1 MPSKFSGEYMAE
13 LKELIRNRVLGNP
26 IRLGIMIYI
35 LPRNKA
41 LFKELLQVLDI
52 TPGNLDSHLKTLSK
66 AGYVEIGRVFADRPR
81 TIIKITDKG
90 AKEAGEYLRKLKNLL
105 FEV

>member
-1 MPSKFSGEYMAE
+1 MPSKPSGEYMEE
-13 LKELIRNRVLGNP
+13 LKELVKNHVLGNP

-41 LFKELLQVLDI
+41 LFKELLEVLDV
-52 TPGNLDSHLKTLSK
+52 TPGNLDSHLKTLSR
-66 AGYVEIGRVFADRPR
+66 AGYVEIGKVFADRPR

-90 AKEAGEYLRKLKNLL
+90 AKETGEYLRKLKNLL
-105 FEV
+105 FEL